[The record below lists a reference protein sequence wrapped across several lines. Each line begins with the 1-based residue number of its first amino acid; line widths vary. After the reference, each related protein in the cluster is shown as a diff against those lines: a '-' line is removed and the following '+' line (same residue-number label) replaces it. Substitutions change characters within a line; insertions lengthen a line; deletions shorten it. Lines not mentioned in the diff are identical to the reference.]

1 MTASVVTLCAWSL
14 IIVIASSLEPSL
26 ASEISSN
33 GGTPLLVI
41 PAEFHVPLLALPAAA
56 VTPTWNI
63 SILPPVAGSSF
74 TNVAFDDVHWKT
86 LFLGDAELLVNIV
99 SASEVEFGVAGV
111 AITTQPTKFDISQ
124 QVLGVTISC
133 SGLLAV
139 SIPRAAV
146 MVTVNTDGNDVSV
159 AISLGG
165 ISTALTFSSGICSIA
180 SSLSP
185 KLTDAVQNAI
195 NNALTSEAILDAVN
209 SKLSAAL
216 KNVTNMFFME
226 ATGDKAISMLVSLL
240 NETVGWSVN
249 QEIVSMIEHIFV
261 DAVDG
266 NFSGVFVELSNSLAM
281 FSNITEVNVGLAWFL
296 GAHNASIDALLQ
308 VASHFGWDALFT
320 NNLEHVLTI
329 LQSTVPGLNF
339 SDSMHYI
346 QNMTLAAESLE
357 KLTWTIQAD
366 VTSWWNATGV
376 NITESL
382 SLENLL
388 STLQTGSENIYSA
401 LQATLPDLFS
411 GLERLL
417 PGLNFSN
424 SQANFLDGNATVMT
438 VETISTLAH
447 NMILDVSKWYNGTS
461 VETVIINLLLQEVVV
476 SMGWNLVAADN
487 LRSIFSA
494 LETLP
499 LGFNF
504 SYARDALAGVN
515 PLTASSVLQLA
526 LTVRQDV
533 VRWWSMLTVGQ
544 DSPLVDALRE
554 LAVNEGLLLGAT
566 NELQNIFD
574 TLEDAIPGLNL
585 SYSRASL
592 RNLSLTVWS
601 INDVVGAIERDV
613 GAWWNATNMELEDLL
628 STDMLLQFV
637 VSAGW
642 DLMVADELQNVFVM
656 LEVYLP
662 GLNFSDSQAYIQ
674 NMTLT
679 LPSLEGFAHV
689 VQQDVMLWWDMV
701 GMSAASLTPD
711 ALLQLFVDMGYA
723 TTLSDNIRGLFM
735 YLENVVPGLDFSES
749 RTFLLSMNLTTESA
763 EGLALAVQHDI
774 VAWTTAY
781 MGNLPPLVQVVLSVI
796 TGRLTISAL
805 TQDLISQLPLAFTN
819 LTELLTTIMDKFG
832 LGQEFSG
839 PLQMFS
845 CVLNTLGSGPYR
857 LGLSSVSYIV
867 ERGLVH
873 IALLVAR
880 DKTLDVLLNPIVL
893 LDPYAE
899 LLELT
904 MQYPRND
911 VVAVSLILPAIV
923 YFQLGNFHSPAFE
936 LVRLS
941 MPFVSLR
948 ITSNGTAVSSGLVLE
963 IPQPL
968 TVTTKYMLNVTMAI
982 LPCFDE
988 TSPAPTVLPPMTQTP
1003 GTTTAPSKAPTPAPS
1018 MSTTRAPTPAPTT
1031 PAPKPVCPF
1040 VCPDGSC
1047 ATSLVNCSCTLNLA
1061 VSNFSAAF
1069 VGVSSAWVVDPRLGL
1084 TASGSAIYETTNASS
1099 PCKLFAFTPLLMFR
1113 WELFA
1118 ANGTMVFSVNSS
1130 KMTVAASIL
1139 NAGAVYSLL
1148 LTASGI
1154 RASQVAWRSWTF
1166 TVDAPLPIVS
1176 ITRTAGTS
1184 ARLSSMASLTIPT
1197 FIVDVVNDIDASPFS
1212 WQCTPLSSNGTC
1224 PAFVNQS
1231 VRSVTIAADSSVTP
1245 GMYNITFLYR
1255 SLYESSLLLTMFNGA
1270 APSVRIVM
1278 GSSAVISHADVPFFA
1293 ANSIL
1298 SLAASVTGFSNA
1310 TNTTWFVNGVQQN
1323 VSSKSIS
1330 LNTTTLWPTPAASLA
1345 SLAAVANTIRVVV
1358 AAADNAEVF
1367 GEASVVLGVLP
1378 SAPLT
1383 TFNIS
1388 VVGNS
1393 TATSAQALTD
1403 TLSLTLGGG
1412 LNNLPASVLSTFAF
1426 FVYDNMR
1433 WSPLETIALSGM
1445 MFSATAPSLAS
1456 FATNSRVTATFSAV
1470 QRVNGVTVA
1479 STTAMFSITRTSNL
1493 AQAIGNQVS
1502 LAGTVTDPASAT
1514 QIANNLGS
1522 MMSATSNVTALQEMA
1537 SAVGQLLIGALQNGG
1552 AQTLTNDQQGSLLSA
1567 MSVAMSSIK
1576 AGSGKTTLQTSVT
1589 SVLTSVL
1596 NSGTFD
1602 PSNGQTA
1609 LSAIASLTN
1618 ATSVAKLAGSL
1629 ARVVASDSTQ
1639 PIGEPRVLQVGSLV
1653 IAVVRQVAS
1662 SLANLSIS
1670 STSGATMVLPSTITL
1685 PGVDDDAVIGV
1696 SSTSLPSTTYG
1707 SDTSGTT
1714 PTSAVASFVL
1724 TSGISSVVSVKNLSI
1739 PISFTVKLT
1748 SASSGA
1754 TCKYWDE
1761 VGLFWSTTGVTAVG
1775 VSATTLT
1782 CQTTHLTSFASFS
1795 SRGFGSESKVIGA
1808 VVGGVLGAVLV
1819 VMICIAVVKC
1829 RFRRPINDNNTTPG
1843 DEMAAHPIKASKLD
1857 FQATPTSQQLSR
1869 GYDTQKV

>member
-56 VTPTWNI
+56 VTQTWNI

-308 VASHFGWDALFT
+308 VASHFGWDALLT

-447 NMILDVSKWYNGTS
+447 NI
-461 VETVIINLLLQEVVV
+461 
-476 SMGWNLVAADN
+476 
-487 LRSIFSA
+487 
-494 LETLP
+494 
-499 LGFNF
+499 
-504 SYARDALAGVN
+504 
-515 PLTASSVLQLA
+515 
-526 LTVRQDV
+526 
-533 VRWWSMLTVGQ
+533 
-544 DSPLVDALRE
+544 
-554 LAVNEGLLLGAT
+554 
-566 NELQNIFD
+566 
-574 TLEDAIPGLNL
+574 
-585 SYSRASL
+585 
-592 RNLSLTVWS
+592 
-601 INDVVGAIERDV
+601 DVVGAIERDV

-735 YLENVVPGLDFSES
+735 YLENIVPGLDFSES
-749 RTFLLSMNLTTESA
+749 RTFLLSMNLTTESV

-867 ERGLVH
+867 ERGLIH

-988 TSPAPTVLPPMTQTP
+988 TSPAPTALPPMTQTP

-1154 RASQVAWRSWTF
+1154 HASQVAWRSWTF

-1255 SLYESSLLLTMFNGA
+1255 SVYESSLLLTMFNGA

-1378 SAPLT
+1378 STPLT

-1537 SAVGQLLIGALQNGG
+1537 SAVGQLLVGALQNGG

-1567 MSVAMSSIK
+1567 MSVAMSSIT

-1739 PISFTVKLT
+1739 PISFTIKLT